1 MSGRR
6 RFRSHSG
13 PPRHLNDSEEEEL
26 FTFLSGAASM
36 GFAQSKKVIHMVE
49 AILSSKGIEK
59 IVSND
64 WWESFLK
71 CHPQLCLRKAEEL
84 SYARSKSTDPIVLE
98 KYFDLLER
106 TLEEYDLCDSP
117 GRIFNC
123 DGTGLCYDH
132 KPPAVVG
139 IKGQHHPRAITS
151 GNKWQTTVLACAN
164 AAGCYL
170 APLVIFK
177 RKTLPLSIF
186 DGEIPG
192 TLYSLSHSGWMDA
205 ETFDH
210 CFF

>member
-1 MSGRR
+1 MHG
-6 RFRSHSG
+6 RSH
-13 PPRHLNDSEEEEL
+13 P
-26 FTFLSGAASM
+26 
-36 GFAQSKKVIHMVE
+36 V
-49 AILSSKGIEK
+49 
-59 IVSND
+59 
-64 WWESFLK
+64 LK
-71 CHPQLCLRKAEEL
+71 RNWKDCLKWLVGVVFKRHPQLCLRKAEKL
-84 SYARSKSTDPIVLE
+84 SYACSKSTDPIVLE

-151 GNKWQTTVLACAN
+151 GNKRQTTVLARAN

-170 APLVIFK
+170 PTLVIFK
-177 RKTLPLSIF
+177 RKTLPLSIL

-192 TLYSLSHSGWMDA
+192 TLYSLSDSGWVDA

-210 CFF
+210 WFFNSCTTSSAITFAIRWAFNTL